1 MTPATGL
8 ERFDECIQIRAIHE
22 HPRFDGVPAPDYFV
36 CRLYDQ
42 TALTFSRHAG
52 RMNEDEYDGRCERRH
67 LRRPVAGTL
76 STFGPRGR
84 RSRPD
89 PDVVFEARD
98 RGLRGQRPNGSSV
111 DVESSGRRVRRTLM
125 TVRQAPGRLS
135 EDDQLGRATGAL
147 RLARGH
153 ADRSARPSTSLL
165 ALASNKF
172 EHRL

>member
-1 MTPATGL
+1 MPSVKISPMNQ
-8 ERFDECIQIRAIHE
+8 C
-22 HPRFDGVPAPDYFV
+22 Y
-36 CRLYDQ
+36 RLI
-42 TALTFSRHAG
+42 
-52 RMNEDEYDGRCERRH
+52 
-67 LRRPVAGTL
+67 TL
-76 STFGPRGR
+76 AAS
-84 RSRPD
+84 SRPSHTAPA

-111 DVESSGRRVRRTLM
+111 DVESSGRTVRRTLM
-125 TVRQAPGRLS
+125 TVRRAFGRLS

-165 ALASNKF
+165 ALASNKH